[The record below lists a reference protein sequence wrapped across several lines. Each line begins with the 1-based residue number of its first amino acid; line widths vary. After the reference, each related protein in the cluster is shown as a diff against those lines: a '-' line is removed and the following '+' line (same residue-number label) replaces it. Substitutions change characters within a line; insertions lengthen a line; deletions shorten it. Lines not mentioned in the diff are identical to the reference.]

1 MGKEVA
7 LEGSEC
13 GRAPTPAGNPV
24 AGSMA
29 GDVRVVSVFPGSDGV
44 LGSVFSAGG
53 AAGSLVSGPSSDV
66 SSSLE
71 QAMASIRVRDNVIN
85 QQGFM
90 MGST

>member
-44 LGSVFSAGG
+44 LGSVFSAG
-53 AAGSLVSGPSSDV
+53 SLVSGPSSEV

-85 QQGFM
+85 QWGFM